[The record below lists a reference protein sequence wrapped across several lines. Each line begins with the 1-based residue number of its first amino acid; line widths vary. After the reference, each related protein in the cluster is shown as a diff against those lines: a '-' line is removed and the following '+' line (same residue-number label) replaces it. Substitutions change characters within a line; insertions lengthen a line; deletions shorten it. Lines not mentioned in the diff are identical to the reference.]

1 MDLQMPVMGGVEASR
16 KIMSLV
22 KEVENDYNKRINT
35 SIFALTA
42 FTNKKSQ
49 DECTNA
55 GIIDVFNKPLNY
67 NTLHRVMWVYFYHK
81 KQSEYLDIRSI

>member
-1 MDLQMPVMGGVEASR
+1 MPVMGGVEASR

-42 FTNKKSQ
+42 FTNKKS
-49 DECTNA
+49 
-55 GIIDVFNKPLNY
+55 
-67 NTLHRVMWVYFYHK
+67 
-81 KQSEYLDIRSI
+81 